1 MRRTNQSASATL
13 QRDLAPFIRVVL
25 IAAFVII
32 MATSLRGQQPPT
44 PSPHQGHPP
53 PSSQQNRPALSS
65 NRNPPTHPSHPR
77 APTAPPSTPPAIG
90 TPAPAPPAN
99 SHVTPLALDD
109 AVRLALAQPSR
120 FQQNQLNELIAAED
134 MRQARLAFLP
144 RFVSSLTPAFN
155 SPLLGSTAAIALSRF
170 RFRSASELAGYS
182 FVSANA
188 VTEYGAI
195 AGVAGNLELPGRL
208 SARLRRNVALR

>member
-1 MRRTNQSASATL
+1 
-13 QRDLAPFIRVVL
+13 
-25 IAAFVII
+25 
-32 MATSLRGQQPPT
+32 MATSLRSQQPPA
-44 PSPHQGHPP
+44 PSPNQGQPP
-53 PSSQQNRPALSS
+53 PSSKQNPPAPSP
-65 NRNPPTHPSHPR
+65 NRNLPTRPSQPGAPTSPPSAPPTNVTPSPV
-77 APTAPPSTPPAIG
+77 
-90 TPAPAPPAN
+90 PPAN
-99 SHVTPLALDD
+99 SQVTPLTLDE
-109 AVRLALAQPSR
+109 AVRLALAQPSK

-134 MRQARLAFLP
+134 VRQARLSFLP

-155 SPLLGSTAAIALSRF
+155 SPLLGSTAAIAPGRF
-170 RFRSASELAGYS
+170 RIRSASELAGYS